1 MKKIFFGI
9 ALILIMSCSHK
20 SYDFLHSNVEENTP
34 SDSIAK
40 VFINN
45 CAMLYFVADAMGG
58 SDDME
63 SCVISIDDSTVYH
76 KFPNVIFLPQGYH
89 SLVML
94 IVNQKKV
101 VDSRT
106 TSDRYGNYKEY
117 YHMESLSTDTVT
129 ISCNFERSRRYDI
142 DANGILLKTDK

>member
-1 MKKIFFGI
+1 MKIIFFGI

-20 SYDFLHSNVEENTP
+20 SYDFLNSNVGENTP

-45 CAMLYFVADAMGG
+45 CAILYFALGASKDLA
-58 SDDME
+58 SH
-63 SCVISIDDSTVYH
+63 VISIDDSTVYH

-89 SLVML
+89 TLVM
-94 IVNQKKV
+94 IIEKQNRV
-101 VDSRT
+101 VDSRST
-106 TSDRYGNYKEY
+106 PDAYGKYTEY
-117 YHMESLSTDTVT
+117 YHMETISTDTVT

-142 DANGILLKTDK
+142 DANGILIKTDK